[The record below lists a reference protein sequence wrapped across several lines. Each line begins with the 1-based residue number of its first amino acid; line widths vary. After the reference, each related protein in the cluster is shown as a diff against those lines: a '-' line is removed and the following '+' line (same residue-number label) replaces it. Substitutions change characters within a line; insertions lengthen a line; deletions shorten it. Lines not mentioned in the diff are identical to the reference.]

1 MFFYQKGWLWISLYF
16 SFSLA
21 FLFFFDTPKNT
32 EVEMNTSAY
41 HYYLDLV
48 NGPHT
53 DETEQLFKNE
63 ATKIS
68 EAQVDLTKLYDDYYD
83 GHISEKELQDSIPSL
98 EKVIANEQG
107 FKTIFNQYM
116 YVRENPDNRYYLA
129 TNGWDG
135 LLSTEQLDFG
145 LLLLLLLLVTP
156 VFCAEFSSDMHSLHL
171 TLRKGTREHAIT
183 KMLLVFLVVTVIS
196 ILSVMMRYGFYEMK
210 YGLDHGDYPLQ
221 SLSYFGESLKDLSLF
236 STFLWSTS
244 LKLFGNLIFAM
255 CIMLF
260 SVWTKKYALTLFSS
274 TVVILLPYYLF
285 TLDSSKYFLPGPLGF
300 MLSTGY
306 FRGSEYER
314 NPFTDQMEV
323 IYEGVPMMTL
333 FILLVINLCIGIG
346 AWIVILRYHTNTW
359 YTRKKRHKLK
369 SLSIMLPLCMIAV
382 SLVGCDSS
390 NKADKEHDI
399 FNSISRQTF
408 ENDSYRFYIDETDIK
423 NIRPVFEDK
432 ETGETKNMM
441 RSPFSSLTS
450 VEPYIYGNGLFVYY
464 MKMDYDKSGFYKETN
479 RLSLIEVDTTTFD
492 EKVIYEKNA
501 NMAKDT
507 FLGLHTTNDIDFL
520 GITSFFVD
528 KKYIYLVVDDSQ
540 IRRINR
546 VTGKTDTIIQTA
558 VSNNIAYDGRYIY
571 YPNEAYQ
578 IIKYDTQTAK
588 ESNIPNIISG
598 QFFLTKNELYYINRQ
613 DNYRI
618 YALNLTD
625 FQIRKVMNKP
635 VWSITC
641 DDDYIYYDSKIDNK
655 FYRIDKDGQNDKLL
669 MNEEE

>member
-21 FLFFFDTPKNT
+21 FLFFFDTPKNS

-48 NGPHT
+48 HGPHT

-63 ATKIS
+63 AAKIS
-68 EAQVDLTKLYDDYYD
+68 EAQVALTKIYDDYYD
-83 GHISEKELQDSIPSL
+83 GHISEKELQDSVPSL
-98 EKVIANEQG
+98 EKVIENEQG
-107 FKTIFNQYM
+107 FKTIFDQYM

-183 KMLLVFLVVTVIS
+183 KMLLVLLVVIILS

-210 YGLDHGDYPLQ
+210 YGLDHGDYPIQ
-221 SLSYFGESLKDLSLF
+221 SLSYFGTSLKDLSLF

-244 LKLFGNLIFAM
+244 LKIFGNLIFVM
-255 CIMLF
+255 FIMLF

-314 NPFTDQMEV
+314 NPFTDQMDV
-323 IYEGVPMMTL
+323 IYEGVPIMTM
-333 FILLVINLCIGIG
+333 FILLIISLCIGIG
-346 AWIVILRYHTNTW
+346 AWIVILYHHTNTW
-359 YTRKKRHKLK
+359 YTRKRRHKLQ
-369 SLSIMLPLCMIAV
+369 SLSITLLLFCMIAV

-408 ENDSYRFYIDETDIK
+408 ENDSYRFYIDITED
-423 NIRPVFEDK
+423 NRPVFEDK
-432 ETGETKNMM
+432 ETGEIENLM

-450 VEPYIYGNGLFVYY
+450 VEPYIYGNGSFVYY

-507 FLGLHTTNDIDFL
+507 FLNLHTTDDIDFL
-520 GITSFFVD
+520 GITSVFVD
-528 KKYIYLVVDDSQ
+528 KEHIYLVVDDSQ
-540 IRRINR
+540 IRRISR
-546 VTGKTDTIIQTA
+546 LTGKTDTIIQTSI
-558 VSNNIAYDGRYIY
+558 SNNIAYDGKYIY

-578 IIKYDTQTAK
+578 IIKYDTQTEK
-588 ESNIPNIISG
+588 EMTIPDITST
-598 QFFLTKNELYYINRQ
+598 QFFLTENELYYVNRQ

-618 YALNLTD
+618 YAMNLSD
-625 FQIRKVMNKP
+625 SSIRKVMNKP

-655 FYRIDKDGQNDKLL
+655 SYRIDKDGQNDTLL
-669 MNEEE
+669 MNGEE